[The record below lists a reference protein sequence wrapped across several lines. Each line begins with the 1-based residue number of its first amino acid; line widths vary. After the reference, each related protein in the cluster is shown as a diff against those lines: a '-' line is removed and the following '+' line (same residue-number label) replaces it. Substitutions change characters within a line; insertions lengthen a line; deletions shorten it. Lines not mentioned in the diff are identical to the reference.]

1 VVSARTA
8 SRKSQKRGRKWG
20 FDANMMNSHTIS
32 PHGNGSVS
40 SGNGTASVP
49 MTVTP
54 LTITQGDD
62 DSELDSIMQDIF
74 SDEENWDQ
82 DDLVEKIRAL
92 QVIVTKMM
100 KRNDELR
107 REVGELRESAE
118 SVARETSHMI
128 LARAQDQ
135 NYVRD
140 ARTYR
145 KINALVLDKIFSFK
159 KFVVSQRDLDDFT
172 GNSSL
177 GMVIM
182 NILKV
187 QKPDRLPFWNAYK
200 EIVADAIANRRTT
213 ITNDLKKIVMSKYSR
228 AKYIG
233 VGHQCTIAGQR
244 NSH

>member
-1 VVSARTA
+1 
-8 SRKSQKRGRKWG
+8 
-20 FDANMMNSHTIS
+20 
-32 PHGNGSVS
+32 
-40 SGNGTASVP
+40 

-54 LTITQGDD
+54 LTISQGDD
-62 DSELDSIMQDIF
+62 SDIELIMQDIQ
-74 SDEENWDQ
+74 SDDGGLLDQ
-82 DDLVEKIRAL
+82 DDLIEKIHAL
-92 QVIVTKMM
+92 QVIVKKMM

-107 REVGELRESAE
+107 MEIGELRESAE
-118 SVARETSHMI
+118 SAALETSDI
-128 LARAQDQ
+128 LARAQEQ
-135 NYVRD
+135 NYQRD

-145 KINALVLDKIFSFK
+145 KINALVLTKIFSLK
-159 KFVVSQRDLDDFT
+159 KFIISQRDLDDFT

-228 AKYIG
+228 ANNIG
-233 VGHQCTIAGQR
+233 VGHQHTIVRQR

>member
-1 VVSARTA
+1 
-8 SRKSQKRGRKWG
+8 
-20 FDANMMNSHTIS
+20 
-32 PHGNGSVS
+32 
-40 SGNGTASVP
+40 VP

-62 DSELDSIMQDIF
+62 DSEIELIMQDIQ
-74 SDEENWDQ
+74 SDDGGLLDQ
-82 DDLVEKIRAL
+82 DDLVDRIHAL
-92 QVIVTKMM
+92 QVIVKKMM

-118 SVARETSHMI
+118 SAAQETSDI
-128 LARAQDQ
+128 LARAQEQ
-135 NYVRD
+135 NYERD

-145 KINALVLDKIFSFK
+145 KINALVLEKIFSLK
-159 KFVVSQRDLDDFT
+159 KFIISQRDLDDFT

-182 NILKV
+182 NILKF

-200 EIVADAIANRRTT
+200 EIVADAIANRWMT
-213 ITNDLKKIVMSKYSR
+213 IANDLKTIVMSKYSR
-228 AKYIG
+228 ANNIG
-233 VGHQCTIAGQR
+233 VSHQHTIVRQR

>member
-1 VVSARTA
+1 
-8 SRKSQKRGRKWG
+8 
-20 FDANMMNSHTIS
+20 
-32 PHGNGSVS
+32 
-40 SGNGTASVP
+40 

-62 DSELDSIMQDIF
+62 DSEIESIMQDVQ
-74 SDEENWDQ
+74 SDDGGLLDQ
-82 DDLVEKIRAL
+82 DDLIEKIHAL
-92 QVIVTKMM
+92 QVIVKKMM

-107 REVGELRESAE
+107 MEVGELRESAE
-118 SVARETSHMI
+118 SAALKTSDI
-128 LARAQDQ
+128 LARAQEQ
-135 NYVRD
+135 NYQRD

-145 KINALVLDKIFSFK
+145 KINALVLEKIFSFK

-172 GNSSL
+172 GGSSL

-200 EIVADAIANRRTT
+200 EVVADAIANRRTT
-213 ITNDLKKIVMSKYSR
+213 IANDLKKIVMSKYSG
-228 AKYIG
+228 AKNFG
-233 VGHQCTIAGQR
+233 VGHQHTIVGQR